1 MTYAF
6 FAAALALQAAV
17 PQPKFDSGRAW
28 EHLRQLVAIG
38 PRPSGSQGIE
48 QTRKYIKEKLAAEGL
63 VAVEQ
68 AWNDRTP
75 IDTVRIVNLIV
86 TIPGVHTDRL
96 GIPRPYDTKMT
107 PELRLVSASD

>member
-1 MTYAF
+1 MMYAF

-38 PRPSGSQGIE
+38 PRPSGSPAIE

-63 VAVEQ
+63 TAAEQ
-68 AWNDRTP
+68 VWDEPTASSGWGTHRRLSTPCAWSISSSRSLEFT
-75 IDTVRIVNLIV
+75 RI
-86 TIPGVHTDRL
+86 GW
-96 GIPRPYDTKMT
+96 
-107 PELRLVSASD
+107 SAPAITTRS